1 MHWKVKR
8 IKKKKKILN
17 KNCFSKQFQFASE
30 NMKCFEMACRKCVK
44 ISNTLWVFLITW
56 NPFHLLPGH
65 MLILYYIN
73 LSDKSTNFCEWL
85 SAWKSQIHMLLRLEI
100 SIKYNLSITFAP
112 KNIVSP
118 RLTFSLVFFLF
129 FTFIFIYLFC
139 IVFELLPLLNE
150 LRFGKFIFK
159 PFYGWFFYASQPH
172 YTIASAV
179 PRFSLT

>member
-1 MHWKVKR
+1 M
-8 IKKKKKILN
+8 
-17 KNCFSKQFQFASE
+17 
-30 NMKCFEMACRKCVK
+30 
-44 ISNTLWVFLITW
+44 
-56 NPFHLLPGH
+56 LLR
-65 MLILYYIN
+65 L
-73 LSDKSTNFCEWL
+73 E
-85 SAWKSQIHMLLRLEI
+85 LRLEI

-118 RLTFSLVFFLF
+118 RLTFSLVFLF

-159 PFYGWFFYASQPH
+159 PFYGWFFYAPQPH

>member
-1 MHWKVKR
+1 MLFKAISICVGEYEMFRNVMPEMRQNFKYLMSF
-8 IKKKKKILN
+8 LN
-17 KNCFSKQFQFASE
+17 YLKPFSSSARSHVNSIF
-30 NMKCFEMACRKCVK
+30 
-44 ISNTLWVFLITW
+44 T
-56 NPFHLLPGH
+56 
-65 MLILYYIN
+65 YYYDLN

-85 SAWKSQIHMLLRLEI
+85 SAWKSQIHMLLRLELRLEI

-159 PFYGWFFYASQPH
+159 PFYGWFFYAPQPH